1 MRYSMKFLINDFG
14 MTSKFNVL
22 GIKTTNKKVVVSDQI
37 LSDPKKLMNNVSQFL
52 DQSFLQEVP
61 ELNSV

>member
-1 MRYSMKFLINDFG
+1 MKFLINDFG
-14 MTSKFNVL
+14 MTFKFNVL